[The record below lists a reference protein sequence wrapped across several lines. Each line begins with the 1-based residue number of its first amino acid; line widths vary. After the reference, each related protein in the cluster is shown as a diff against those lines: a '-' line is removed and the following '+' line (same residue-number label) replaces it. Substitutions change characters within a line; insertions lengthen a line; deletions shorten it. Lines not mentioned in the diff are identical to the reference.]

1 MSRTAIRWGYI
12 YLLTLL
18 VLAGIGLVS
27 QRQAAELRSYQARY
41 QDLERERVELL
52 VDYEARLSDRA
63 VARWAESHGMVL
75 MSEGRWAE

>member
-63 VARWAESHGMVL
+63 VARWAESHGMVP

>member
-12 YLLTLL
+12 YLMALL
-18 VLAGIGLVS
+18 VLAGFGLVS
-27 QRQAAELRSYQARY
+27 QKQAAELRGYQARY
-41 QDLERERVELL
+41 QNLERERVELL

-63 VARWAESHGMVL
+63 VARWAESHGMVP

>member
-12 YLLTLL
+12 YLMALL
-18 VLAGIGLVS
+18 VLAGFGLVS
-27 QRQAAELRSYQARY
+27 QKQAAELRGYQTRY
-41 QDLERERVELL
+41 QNLERERVELL

-63 VARWAESHGMVL
+63 VARWAESHGMVP